1 MATRDT
7 YIPQTW
13 KNLPTRETPISAA
26 RLDYVEN
33 GLKEIADNRALKEIY
48 DDESINLGR
57 SSNGAVGNY
66 SSTEGRYLKASGYCS
81 HAEGESS
88 TASGSSSHAEGGQTT
103 ASGSDSHAEGYQ
115 TTASGNFSHAEG
127 RNTVA
132 SGAFSH
138 AEGRETKSIG
148 EAQHVSGKFNSAS
161 SNYAEIV
168 GGGTSDTDRKNIR
181 TLDWEGNAHYAGDVI
196 NGAGIS
202 LNSLKSELDNIRENT
217 AGGETAKVFD
227 TKSELD
233 EWLAVEGNSDTLVT
247 GQNIYIKETEA
258 QDYWWDGTGLQIIET
273 GIPVATENGAI
284 GVRFDGTTIMV
295 DEDGTI
301 HAVSAQEV
309 VDDVLGG
316 ES

>member
-7 YIPQTW
+7 YTKQTW
-13 KNLPTRETPISAA
+13 ENLPSENTPVSAE
-26 RLDYVEN
+26 RLEHIEQGIKD
-33 GLKEIADNRALKEIY
+33 AMDNRALKEIY

-57 SSNGAVGNY
+57 SSSENVGRY
-66 SSTEGRYLKASGYCS
+66 SSTEGMYLKASGYCS

-103 ASGSDSHAEGYQ
+103 ASGSNSHAEGYQ

-148 EAQHVSGKFNSAS
+148 DAQHVSGKFNSTS

-168 GGGTSDTDRKNIR
+168 GGGTSNTDRKNIR
-181 TLDWEGNAHYAGDVI
+181 TLDWAGNAYYAGDVT

-202 LNSLKSELDNIRENT
+202 LNGLKTALDNMQSSYMTYEETTT
-217 AGGETAKVFD
+217 A
-227 TKSELD
+227 L
-233 EWLAVEGNSDTLVT
+233 NS
-247 GQNIYIKETEA
+247 QETEE
-258 QDYWWDGTGLQIIET
+258 INK
-273 GIPVATENGAI
+273 IPNVYAIRDWCKALINPTE
-284 GVRFDGTTIMV
+284 
-295 DEDGTI
+295 
-301 HAVSAQEV
+301 EV
-309 VDDVLGG
+309 
-316 ES
+316 